1 VTITSADFDNLLKP
15 LVIGFRVLLA
25 SWWEAVNKKASTKIF
40 F

>member
-1 VTITSADFDNLLKP
+1 MENPRFSTESSDEIA
-15 LVIGFRVLLA
+15 VLLA